1 VAKLPTTV
9 RDDRFI
15 VLQTLRN
22 RSQTAVQT
30 RSALEEVRGIQISER
45 TVRRRLKEVELGSY
59 IPAKAPKLEVRHQV
73 ARLAFGREHANW
85 NIDQWSQVW
94 FTDESRFVY
103 KHNRREGK
111 EYGDVEERR
120 YSQCNFTPKVPFGG
134 GSIMVWGGI
143 GLGARTELVIVD
155 RGTLNADR
163 RSVHN
168 KHFTRSCG
176 TFCSTY
182 WR

>member
-1 VAKLPTTV
+1 VAKLPTPVTRALGASKSSINRNVLRYRATGSYDRRRGQGRKRSTTV

-30 RSALEEVRGIQISER
+30 RSAFEEVRGIQISQR

-85 NIDQWSQVW
+85 NIDQWSQVF
-94 FTDESRFVY
+94 FTDESRFCTTQSTG
-103 KHNRREGK
+103 GK
-111 EYGDVEERR
+111 EYGDVEENDIPNVI
-120 YSQCNFTPKVPFGG
+120 SLQKSLLVEAQLW
-134 GSIMVWGGI
+134 S
-143 GLGARTELVIVD
+143 GAE
-155 RGTLNADR
+155 
-163 RSVHN
+163 
-168 KHFTRSCG
+168 
-176 TFCSTY
+176 
-182 WR
+182 